1 MKPTFINNMV
11 INSSF
16 DPHVPDHI
24 CIHIGLSHYGAG
36 LVLQLVYYT
45 VIASSTETPE
55 MKMFKIRSHVRGK
68 MVKTSE
74 MKMFKIRSCR
84 GQNGKNT

>member
-11 INSSF
+11 INSSV

-36 LVLQLVYYT
+36 LVLQLDYHT

-55 MKMFKIRSHVRGK
+55 MKMFKIRS
-68 MVKTSE
+68 
-74 MKMFKIRSCR
+74 CR

>member
-1 MKPTFINNMV
+1 MV
-11 INSSF
+11 INSSV

-36 LVLQLVYYT
+36 LVLQLDYYT

-55 MKMFKIRSHVRGK
+55 MKMFKIRS
-68 MVKTSE
+68 
-74 MKMFKIRSCR
+74 CR
-84 GQNGKNT
+84 GQNGKNTWNENVQD